1 MASILDRYGIKEVA
15 DVTFYNIDKTSG
27 KPDKPVLYLD
37 TLKVSTIEQ
46 TAETSDARGGK
57 GNPKLITWDYGK
69 DITVTLED
77 ALFSA
82 KSLSIMFGN
91 GTVSATTENVQKTVM
106 ARVAEDGKI
115 EYFMA
120 DTLINGSSVRK
131 KVYFTTPKN
140 GLGDG
145 ILFNA
150 ANPTIHIKKVTS
162 EEGYVLKLTTETS
175 TSNYTGEVEVDSTVT
190 QTTPDGYTI
199 EKGDK
204 VFITYEISA
213 NTKTISVSADTFP
226 GTYYVTGDTYARSDV
241 DGSDQFFQFVIPKA
255 KVTSEN
261 TITLEAE
268 GDPSVFNMNLSVLRP
283 EDGEMMKLIQYDLA
297 ANTEDNG
304 DEEE

>member
-15 DVTFYNIDKTSG
+15 DVTFYNIDKETG
-27 KPDKPVLYLD
+27 KADKPVLYLD

-46 TAETSDARGGK
+46 TAETTDARGGK

-91 GTVSATTENVQKTVM
+91 GTVTPAQEQVEKTVM
-106 ARVAEDGKI
+106 ARIGSGDKI

-120 DTLINGSSVRK
+120 DTLVNGSAVRK
-131 KVYFTTPKN
+131 KIYFGTGKA
-140 GLGDG
+140 DG
-145 ILFNA
+145 ITFDSA
-150 ANPTIHIKKVTS
+150 DPKITITKVTS
-162 EEGYVLKLTTETS
+162 EEGGVLELETTEES
-175 TSNYTGEVEVDSTVT
+175 KYTGKVVPGTDLQEGEVAGVVES
-190 QTTPDGYTI
+190 
-199 EKGDK
+199 GDK
-204 VFITYEISA
+204 VFITYTVKA

-241 DGSDQFFQFVIPKA
+241 DGSDQFFQFIIQKA

-268 GDPSVFNMNLSVLRP
+268 GDPSVFNMNLTVLRP
-283 EDGEMMKLIQYDLA
+283 EDGEMMKLVQYDLA
-297 ANTEDNG
+297 SDKV
-304 DEEE
+304 

>member
-27 KPDKPVLYLD
+27 QAAEPVLYLD

-46 TAETSDARGGK
+46 TAETADARGGK

-91 GTVSATTENVQKTVM
+91 GIVAAKTGAVKKTAM
-106 ARVAEDGKI
+106 ARATEDGKI

-120 DTLINGSSVRK
+120 DTLIDSSSVRK
-131 KVYFTTPKN
+131 KIYFVTPSA

-145 ILFNA
+145 ILIDNA
-150 ANPTIHIKKVTS
+150 KPAIKNIVVTS
-162 EEGYVLKLTTETS
+162 EEGYELELTTDSQTKK
-175 TSNYTGEVEVDSTVT
+175 YTGAVTVKEG
-190 QTTPDGYTI
+190 QTTPEGYKV

-204 VFITYEISA
+204 VFITYEVNA
-213 NTKTISVSADTFP
+213 DQKTISVSADTFP

-241 DGSDQFFQFVIPKA
+241 DGSDQFFQFIIPKA

-268 GDPSVFNMNLSVLRP
+268 GDPSVFNMNLTVLRP
-283 EDGEMMKLIQYDLA
+283 EDGEMMKLVQYDLA
-297 ANTEDNG
+297 DDTNN
-304 DEEE
+304 